1 MFDAAAAGRSNKRLN
16 ATAYSAAFMYVE
28 WGGALSAA
36 LDTLRE
42 NKRVKHRVMK
52 FRKPDAELNDTIN
65 ARSNNSFN
73 ASGMSLLLIEN
84 LPHDAVASRRVNSSV
99 RRLRLHTEVTLSQR

>member
-1 MFDAAAAGRSNKRLN
+1 MLVWLCAAALIR
-16 ATAYSAAFMYVE
+16 
-28 WGGALSAA
+28 A

-42 NKRVKHRVMK
+42 NKRVEHRVMK

-73 ASGMSLLLIEN
+73 ASGISLPFIREARMLG
-84 LPHDAVASRRVNSSV
+84 
-99 RRLRLHTEVTLSQR
+99 